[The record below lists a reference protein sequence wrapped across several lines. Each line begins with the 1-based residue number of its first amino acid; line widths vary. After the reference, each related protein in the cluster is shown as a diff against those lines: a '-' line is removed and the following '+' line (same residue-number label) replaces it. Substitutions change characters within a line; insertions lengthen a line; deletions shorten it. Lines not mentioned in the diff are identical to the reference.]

1 MKKNKAKYATIKS
14 PKGGVRKS
22 LQRPRSQ
29 GDISPNNLL
38 NNMNLT
44 TIFEAK
50 RKTDNGA
57 NCTFITNKLFD
68 VDDEDDDEEFKNF
81 VEEGSKIEEDKVDCT
96 HQEPAIC
103 MHALQKVKAKAA
115 FARKQKLLAQERQ
128 HQATKRQRWDQYRE
142 QKIQAV
148 QGFLFHLKEINRI
161 KKWVVLKTQLKIL
174 KKYINE
180 INWKK
185 RQERITYMH

>member
-29 GDISPNNLL
+29 GEMSPNDPL

-50 RKTDNGA
+50 RQTDNEA
-57 NCTFITNKLFD
+57 SCTFITNKLFD
-68 VDDEDDDEEFKNF
+68 VDDEDDDQEFKNF
-81 VEEGSKIEEDKVDCT
+81 VEEGSKIEDDKVVCA
-96 HQEPAIC
+96 HHEPTVC
-103 MHALQKVKAKAA
+103 VHALQKAKAKAA

-128 HQATKRQRWDQYRE
+128 DQATKRQRWD
-142 QKIQAV
+142 
-148 QGFLFHLKEINRI
+148 
-161 KKWVVLKTQLKIL
+161 
-174 KKYINE
+174 
-180 INWKK
+180 
-185 RQERITYMH
+185 

>member
-1 MKKNKAKYATIKS
+1 VKKNKAKYATIKS

-29 GDISPNNLL
+29 GEISPNDLL

-44 TIFEAK
+44 TYNNQTIFEAK

-68 VDDEDDDEEFKNF
+68 IDDEDDDEIYKNF
-81 VEEGSKIEEDKVDCT
+81 VEEGSKIEEDKVGCT
-96 HQEPAIC
+96 HHENTIC

-115 FARKQKLLAQERQ
+115 FTRKQKLLAQERQ
-128 HQATKRQRWDQYRE
+128 DQATKRQR
-142 QKIQAV
+142 
-148 QGFLFHLKEINRI
+148 
-161 KKWVVLKTQLKIL
+161 
-174 KKYINE
+174 
-180 INWKK
+180 
-185 RQERITYMH
+185 